1 MYIYEVFNCLGV
13 ELKDRLNKIAADGW
27 RVVSV
32 VEEGQNN
39 YSACRFYK
47 IIAEKEKDN

>member
-32 VEEGQNN
+32 VEEG
-39 YSACRFYK
+39 
-47 IIAEKEKDN
+47 